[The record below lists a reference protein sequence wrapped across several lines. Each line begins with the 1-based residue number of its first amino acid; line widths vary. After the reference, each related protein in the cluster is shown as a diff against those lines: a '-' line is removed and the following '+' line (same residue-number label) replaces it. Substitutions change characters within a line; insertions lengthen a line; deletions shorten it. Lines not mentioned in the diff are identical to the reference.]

1 MQVKIVIPDKVS
13 LFFCRSR
20 QKIIIKGP
28 ANSLVC
34 SLSNNY
40 KVRRSNYNEVVIF
53 PESKAL
59 SKKKVLSYLNTMT
72 SVLKRLIKDSFVKS
86 CVRLRL
92 VGVGYKARIF
102 LQDSSEYLEL
112 KLGFSHKL
120 YVKIPDNVDVKI
132 HKSNKIFIFGNS
144 YVVTTQLAAMLKSL
158 KMPEPYKGKGILMHN
173 EVIKKKIG
181 KKI

>member
-1 MQVKIVIPDKVS
+1 
-13 LFFCRSR
+13 
-20 QKIIIKGP
+20 
-28 ANSLVC
+28 
-34 SLSNNY
+34 
-40 KVRRSNYNEVVIF
+40 
-53 PESKAL
+53 
-59 SKKKVLSYLNTMT
+59 MT